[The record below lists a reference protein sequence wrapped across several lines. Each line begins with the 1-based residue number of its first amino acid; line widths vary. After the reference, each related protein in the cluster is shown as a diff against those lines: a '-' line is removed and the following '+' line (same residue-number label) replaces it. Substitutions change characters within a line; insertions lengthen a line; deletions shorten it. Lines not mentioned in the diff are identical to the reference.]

1 MLKVLSIQNQNKMA
15 EIDGGALS
23 FKSVMD
29 NDQINAAIEE
39 TLRRVQGLSDGTVA
53 GGKKMDAAFDATA
66 DNIRGALG
74 QIGAAI
80 ETHEQA
86 LQRLQSDYKELG
98 QKASAA
104 FSAGRDDEY
113 RAITQQQTAIRG
125 EITMRERLIK
135 ELRDQSNELEN
146 VAQKQEE
153 NRQKVEENANA
164 QVSMRSRIKAL
175 REEMM
180 LLVDQGID
188 EQSDAYQRLKNEL
201 GRLIDIQSDVAQQ
214 GRTLA
219 NDEQKFQGIITGLS
233 GLAGGFSAVTGAV
246 SLFAGENE
254 DLNKVMTK
262 VQSVMAITIGL
273 QQVAQTLNKD
283 SAFQLVTMNS
293 LKEWWRN
300 IVAKATVAETA
311 ETVATMANTAAKEAN
326 TLSSGEAAASE
337 TLDTAAKGANT
348 VAATTGTVANLTL
361 AGAFRAVGAAI
372 MSIPVFGW
380 IVAGITAL
388 AAGVYALTS
397 KQREA
402 KKAQEEFNKAIV
414 EGVYKPIGSIEEL
427 SEKYKEL
434 GNNLEAK
441 KTFIEQ
447 NKKAFDELGVSVND
461 VTDAENLL
469 IRNKDAFIEAQIA
482 KAKAT
487 VYMQQSME
495 KIKKQMEL
503 EQEISQMPDKVQTYI
518 PTSSGM
524 YGGTGYYVTGENS
537 SKAKKKKE
545 LEDLKGE
552 IKTGYQNAASEE
564 QKGFNILKKAGING
578 ANTYKAGTIGAIEQ
592 AISSKQDALKR
603 LSDPSQIK
611 ANIKE
616 TEKLQKQLDSLT
628 GKKEKTTKE
637 KTKDPFLE
645 KLEKQKA
652 EYTRFLKWINSGD
665 AVIAKAANKEFAGL
679 LKEGATY
686 MDYLKRQRDQIMKTP
701 ESKRTSGQQKQ
712 LTTINN
718 QIAEETQKTALD
730 LFNTQLNDSLKGA
743 DSILAKLQKI
753 ADMRKELK
761 NDGTELD
768 SSKKEK
774 LDDAEKEVVQQAGDD
789 YKKSLDDYKAY
800 QLDKLKEDERYLK
813 QKSDLEKQLAE
824 TTDPTQKKVI
834 QTQLDTLNVKQDTK
848 QEQNYDAMVEQ
859 YKNYQQRIASISAD
873 YDAKIALA
881 TKNNNADLVAE
892 LQKAKEAAL
901 GSEAMK
907 EIQNSDTYTQLFGN
921 LDNLAVS
928 KMMEL
933 RNKLESEWEKLKL
946 SPKEL
951 EALRDKIDDVNQ
963 KILSKNPFASLS
975 DAIKRYKAAA
985 GDAAKKDALKDMFKS
1000 ASSSIDM
1007 VKGTFDSVVSG
1018 LDKMGITADEQTSQ
1032 VLNDIGGM
1040 MEGASQLAQGIATGN
1055 PLAIIQGSISL
1066 ISNGYDLIF
1075 GGKDRRAERSIKK
1088 HQENIE
1094 KLSNAY
1100 KQLEW
1105 QIDKA
1110 LGSAVYQNQQAA
1122 IANMKQQ
1129 QVELLGMISDEESKK
1144 KTDSG
1149 KIKEWQ
1155 EQIAE
1160 LDRNI
1165 QDAIDEISKD
1175 ILQTDAKTFADELG
1189 DALVEAFGKGEDA
1202 ADAFSDTVNKVLK
1215 EAVLNQLKKRF
1226 LETQLQGA
1234 LDNLY
1239 TSMGGKSDGTFVF
1252 DGLTDE
1258 EIAAFKNQVSTI
1270 TTGFNQALEE
1280 YTKIFK
1286 DIAVP
1291 DTDTS
1296 LTGAVKGVSEETA
1309 SMVGGQMNAMRI
1321 NQMEATAILRQQL
1334 SVLNTIA
1341 SNTAYNRYLESIDKR
1356 LSGIKDTGNSLR
1368 SQGLS

>member
-503 EQEISQMPDKVQTYI
+503 EQEVSQMPDKKTVY
-518 PTSSGM
+518 TSYGM
-524 YGGTGYYVTGENS
+524 YGTGYSYETENTA
-537 SKAKKKKE
+537 KTKKKKE
-545 LEDLKGE
+545 LEDLKVE

-592 AISSKQDALKR
+592 AISAKQDALKR

-628 GKKEKTTKE
+628 GKKEKPTKE

-774 LDDAEKEVVQQAGDD
+774 LDDAEKEVVQQAGED

-834 QTQLDTLNVKQDTK
+834 QTQLDTLNVKHDTK

-975 DAIKRYKAAA
+975 DAIKRYNAAA

-1122 IANMKQQ
+1122 INNMKQQ
-1129 QVELLGMISDEESKK
+1129 QVELLGMINDEESKK

-1202 ADAFSDTVNKVLK
+1202 AQAFAETVNDVVKQ
-1215 EAVLNQLKKRF
+1215 AVLNQLKKNF

-1341 SNTAYNRYLESIDKR
+1341 SNTAYNKYLQSIDER
-1356 LSGIKDTGNSLR
+1356 LNKMNSGNDTLR
-1368 SQGLS
+1368 AQGSY

>member
-1 MLKVLSIQNQNKMA
+1 MA

-29 NDQINAAIEE
+29 NDQMNAAIEE

-86 LQRLQSDYKELG
+86 LQRLQSEYKELG

-246 SLFAGENE
+246 GLFAGENE

-337 TLDTAAKGANT
+337 ALDTAAKGANT

-487 VYMQQSME
+487 VYMQQSLD
-495 KIKKQMEL
+495 KVKKQMEL
-503 EQEISQMPDKVQTYI
+503 EQEVSQMPDKTSQWI
-518 PTSSGM
+518 QTSSF
-524 YGGTGYYVTGENS
+524 GTGYSIEVDNTA
-537 SKAKKKKE
+537 KAKKKQE
-545 LEDLKGE
+545 LESVKAE
-552 IKTGYQNAASEE
+552 IKTGFHNMASEE
-564 QKGFNILKKAGING
+564 QKGYNILKKAGIDG

-628 GKKEKTTKE
+628 GKKEKATKE

-686 MDYLKRQRDQIMKTP
+686 MDYLKRQREQIMKTP

-768 SSKKEK
+768 KSKKEK

-824 TTDPTQKKVI
+824 ATDPTQKKVI
-834 QTQLDTLNVKQDTK
+834 QTQLDTLNVKHDTK

-881 TKNNNADLVAE
+881 TKNNNADLVVE

-975 DAIKRYKAAA
+975 DAIKRYNAAA

-1007 VKGTFDSVVSG
+1007 VKGTFDSVVAG
-1018 LDKMGITADEQTSQ
+1018 LDKMGISADEQTSQ

-1122 IANMKQQ
+1122 INNMKQQ

-1175 ILQTDAKTFADELG
+1175 ILQTEAKTFADELG

-1202 ADAFSDTVNKVLK
+1202 AQAFAETVNDVVKQ
-1215 EAVLNQLKKRF
+1215 AVLNQLKKNF

-1309 SMVGGQMNAMRI
+1309 SLIGGQMNAMRI

-1341 SNTAYNRYLESIDKR
+1341 SNTAYNKYLQSIDER
-1356 LSGIKDTGNSLR
+1356 LNKMNSGNDTLR
-1368 SQGLS
+1368 AQGSY

>member
-1 MLKVLSIQNQNKMA
+1 LLKVLSIQNQNKMA

-434 GNNLEAK
+434 GDNLEAK
-441 KTFIEQ
+441 KIFIEQ

-487 VYMQQSME
+487 VYMQQSMD
-495 KIKKQMEL
+495 KVKKQMEL
-503 EQEISQMPDKVQTYI
+503 EQEVSQMPDKKTVY
-518 PTSSGM
+518 TSYGM
-524 YGGTGYYVTGENS
+524 YGTGYSYETENTA
-537 SKAKKKKE
+537 KTKKKQE
-545 LEDLKGE
+545 LADLKVE

-592 AISSKQDALKR
+592 AISAKQDALKK

-761 NDGTELD
+761 NDGTKLD

-824 TTDPTQKKVI
+824 ATDPTQKKVI
-834 QTQLDTLNVKQDTK
+834 QTQLDTLNVKHDTK

-975 DAIKRYKAAA
+975 DAIKRYNAAA

-1018 LDKMGITADEQTSQ
+1018 LDKMGISADEQTSQ

-1122 IANMKQQ
+1122 INNMKQQ
-1129 QVELLGMISDEESKK
+1129 QVELLGMINDEESKK

-1202 ADAFSDTVNKVLK
+1202 AQAFAETVNDVVKQ
-1215 EAVLNQLKKRF
+1215 AVLNQLKKNF

-1252 DGLTDE
+1252 DGLTDD

-1341 SNTAYNRYLESIDKR
+1341 SNTAYNKYLQSIDER
-1356 LSGIKDTGNSLR
+1356 LNKMNSGNDTLR
-1368 SQGLS
+1368 AQGSY

>member
-434 GNNLEAK
+434 GDNLEAK
-441 KTFIEQ
+441 KIFIEQ

-487 VYMQQSME
+487 VYMQQSMD
-495 KIKKQMEL
+495 KVKKQMEL
-503 EQEISQMPDKVQTYI
+503 EQEVSQMPDKKTVY
-518 PTSSGM
+518 TSYGM
-524 YGGTGYYVTGENS
+524 YGTGYSYETENTA
-537 SKAKKKKE
+537 KTKKKQE
-545 LEDLKGE
+545 LADLKVE

-592 AISSKQDALKR
+592 AISAKQDALKK

-761 NDGTELD
+761 NDGTKLD

-824 TTDPTQKKVI
+824 ATDPTQKKVI
-834 QTQLDTLNVKQDTK
+834 QTQLDTLNVKHDTK

-975 DAIKRYKAAA
+975 DAIKRYNAAA

-1018 LDKMGITADEQTSQ
+1018 LDKMGISADEQTSQ

-1122 IANMKQQ
+1122 INNMKQQ
-1129 QVELLGMISDEESKK
+1129 QVELLGMINDEESKK

-1202 ADAFSDTVNKVLK
+1202 AQAFAETVNDVVKQ
-1215 EAVLNQLKKRF
+1215 AVLNQLKKNF

-1252 DGLTDE
+1252 DGLTDD

-1341 SNTAYNRYLESIDKR
+1341 SNTAYNKYLQSIDER
-1356 LSGIKDTGNSLR
+1356 LNKMNSGNDTLR
-1368 SQGLS
+1368 AQGSY

>member
-1 MLKVLSIQNQNKMA
+1 MA

-86 LQRLQSDYKELG
+86 LQRLQSEYKELG

-188 EQSDAYQRLKNEL
+188 EQSEAYQRLKNEL

-628 GKKEKTTKE
+628 GKKEKAPKKE
-637 KTKDPFLE
+637 KDPFLE
-645 KLEKQKA
+645 LLEKQKK
-652 EYTRFLKWINSGD
+652 EYDRFMKWINSGD
-665 AVIAKAANKEFAGL
+665 QILAKAANKEFAGL
-679 LKEGATY
+679 LKQGASY
-686 MDYLKRQRDQIMKTP
+686 IEYLKNQREQILAVDVSNR
-701 ESKRTSGQQKQ
+701 SKAQNKQ
-712 LTTINN
+712 LRMLND
-718 QIAEETQKTALD
+718 QIAEETKKTVLEAFNTELSDQLSNAKTVMEMLNIIAQKRKALANDNTEVDNSKKDTLDEAEKTALQKQKEE
-730 LFNTQLNDSLKGA
+730 TDSLLEEYASYLDKKIKLEMDYNNDITLLEKRRSQATTDA
-743 DSILAKLQKI
+743 D
-753 ADMRKELK
+753 
-761 NDGTELD
+761 
-768 SSKKEK
+768 KEK
-774 LDDAEKEVVQQAGDD
+774 INQAIANRT
-789 YKKSLDDYKAY
+789 KQY
-800 QLDKLKEDERYLK
+800 QK
-813 QKSDLEKQLAE
+813 
-824 TTDPTQKKVI
+824 
-834 QTQLDTLNVKQDTK
+834 DTK
-848 QEQNYDAMVEQ
+848 GTGDADYDAMVKEYANFEQ
-859 YKNYQQRIASISAD
+859 KKQAIIDEFDEKRKSAVEHGNTQLVEELNKAQ
-873 YDAKIALA
+873 AKALSSLA
-881 TKNNNADLVAE
+881 TNE
-892 LQKAKEAAL
+892 
-901 GSEAMK
+901 MK
-907 EIQNSDTYTQLFGN
+907 ENPNFEKLFGN
-921 LDNLAVS
+921 LDELTTKKLDELLATFDGKTAFLGV
-928 KMMEL
+928 EFD
-933 RNKLESEWEKLKL
+933 
-946 SPKEL
+946 PKDL
-951 EALRDKIDDVNQ
+951 EAIKQKVQDVKNEIQ
-963 KILSKNPFASLS
+963 QRNPFKALISSFKEYSNATDDESKKKSLT
-975 DAIKRYKAAA
+975 K
-985 GDAAKKDALKDMFKS
+985 MFSS
-1000 ASSSIDM
+1000 ASASIDM
-1007 VKGTFDSVVSG
+1007 VKGTFDSVVAG
-1018 LDKMGITADEQTSQ
+1018 LDKMGISADEQTSQ

-1122 IANMKQQ
+1122 INNMKQQ
-1129 QVELLGMISDEESKK
+1129 QVELLGMINDEESKK

-1202 ADAFSDTVNKVLK
+1202 AQAFAETVNDVVKQ
-1215 EAVLNQLKKRF
+1215 AVLNQLKKNF

-1309 SMVGGQMNAMRI
+1309 SLIGGQMNAMRI

-1341 SNTAYNRYLESIDKR
+1341 SNTAYNKYLQSIDER
-1356 LSGIKDTGNSLR
+1356 LNKMNSGNDTLR
-1368 SQGLS
+1368 AQGSY

>member
-1 MLKVLSIQNQNKMA
+1 MA

-29 NDQINAAIEE
+29 NDQINTAIEE
-39 TLRRVQGLSDGTVA
+39 TLRRIQGLSDGTVA
-53 GGKKMDAAFDATA
+53 GGQKMDVAFDKTA
-66 DNIRGALG
+66 DGIRNAIGE
-74 QIGAAI
+74 IGAAC
-80 ETHEQA
+80 ELHEQS
-86 LQRLQSDYKELG
+86 LQSLEAEYQKLG
-98 QKASAA
+98 QKAGAA
-104 FSAGRDDEY
+104 FINGRDEEY
-113 RAITQQQTAIRG
+113 AQIKRQQEAIKG
-125 EITMRERLIK
+125 EIVVRQKLLK
-135 ELRDQSNELEN
+135 ELRDQSNALEIAA
-146 VAQKQEE
+146 AQQEE
-153 NRQKVEENANA
+153 HKQKTEANANA
-164 QVSMRSRIKAL
+164 QVSMRTRIKEV

-180 LLVDQGID
+180 LLVDQGVD

-219 NDEQKFQGIITGLS
+219 NDEQQFQGIIQGLS

-254 DLNKVMTK
+254 DLQKVMTK
-262 VQSVMAITIGL
+262 VQSVMAITIGI

-283 SAFQLVTMNS
+283 SAFQLVTINS

-300 IVAKATVAETA
+300 VVAQATVAETA
-311 ETVATMANTAAKEAN
+311 ETVATVANTAAQEAN
-326 TLSSGEAAASE
+326 AAA
-337 TLDTAAKGANT
+337 TAANTVGKTANT
-348 VAATTGTVANLTL
+348 VATGAQATAATAGTVANIGL
-361 AGAFRAVGAAI
+361 AGAFRLVGVAI
-372 MSIPVFGW
+372 KSIPVFGW
-380 IVAGITAL
+380 ILAGISGL
-388 AAGVYALTS
+388 IGLYS
-397 KQREA
+397 YFSSRSREA
-402 KKAQEEFNKAIV
+402 KKAQEEFSKAMID
-414 EGVYKPIGSIEEL
+414 GCYKPIGTVESL

-434 GNNLEAK
+434 GDNLEAK
-441 KTFIEQ
+441 KAFIEQ

-487 VYMQQSME
+487 VYMQQSMD

-503 EQEISQMPDKVQTYI
+503 EQEVSQMPDKVQTYI
-518 PTSSGM
+518 PTSNGM
-524 YGGTGYYVTGENS
+524 YGGTGYYITTDNS
-537 SKAKKKKE
+537 SKTKKKKE

-552 IKTGYQNAASEE
+552 IKTGYQNAAIEE
-564 QKGFNILKKAGING
+564 QKGIDTLKKAEING
-578 ANTYKAGTIGAIEQ
+578 VNTYRAGTIGAIEQ
-592 AISSKQDALKR
+592 AISAKQDALKR
-603 LSDPSQIK
+603 LSDPNQIK
-611 ANIKE
+611 ANIRE

-628 GKKEKTTKE
+628 GKKEEDHKTG
-637 KTKDPFLE
+637 KDPFLE
-645 KLEKQKA
+645 KLEKHKT
-652 EYTRFLKWINSGD
+652 EYARFMKWINSGD
-665 AVIAKAANKEFAGL
+665 QILAKAANKEFAGL
-679 LKEGATY
+679 LKQGASY
-686 MDYLKRQRDQIMKTP
+686 IEYLKNQREQILAVDVSNR
-701 ESKRTSGQQKQ
+701 SKAQNKQ
-712 LTTINN
+712 LRMLND
-718 QIAEETQKTALD
+718 QIAEETKKTVLEAFNTELSDQLSNAKTVMEMLNIIAQKRKALANDNTEVDNSKKDTLDEAEKTALQKQKEE
-730 LFNTQLNDSLKGA
+730 TDSLLEEYASYLDKKIKLEMDYNNDITLLEKRRSQATTDA
-743 DSILAKLQKI
+743 D
-753 ADMRKELK
+753 
-761 NDGTELD
+761 
-768 SSKKEK
+768 KEK
-774 LDDAEKEVVQQAGDD
+774 INQAIANRT
-789 YKKSLDDYKAY
+789 KQY
-800 QLDKLKEDERYLK
+800 QK
-813 QKSDLEKQLAE
+813 
-824 TTDPTQKKVI
+824 
-834 QTQLDTLNVKQDTK
+834 DTK
-848 QEQNYDAMVEQ
+848 GTGDADYDAMVKEYANFEQ
-859 YKNYQQRIASISAD
+859 KKQAIIDEFDEKRKSAVEHGNTQLVEELNKAQ
-873 YDAKIALA
+873 AKALSSLA
-881 TKNNNADLVAE
+881 TNE
-892 LQKAKEAAL
+892 
-901 GSEAMK
+901 MK
-907 EIQNSDTYTQLFGN
+907 ENPNFEKLFGN
-921 LDNLAVS
+921 LDELTTKKLDELLATFDGKTAFLGVDFD
-928 KMMEL
+928 
-933 RNKLESEWEKLKL
+933 
-946 SPKEL
+946 PKNL
-951 EALRDKIDDVNQ
+951 EAIKQKVQDVKNEIQ
-963 KILSKNPFASLS
+963 QRNPFKALISSFKEYSNATDDESKKKSLT
-975 DAIKRYKAAA
+975 K
-985 GDAAKKDALKDMFKS
+985 MFSS

-1075 GGKDRRAERSIKK
+1075 GGKDRRAEKSIKK

-1202 ADAFSDTVNKVLK
+1202 ADAFSETVNNVLK
-1215 EAVLNQLKKRF
+1215 EAVLNQLKKNF

-1234 LDNLY
+1234 LDGLEK
-1239 TSMGGKSDGTFVF
+1239 SMGYWNGDNFIF
-1252 DGLTDE
+1252 DGLTDA
-1258 EIAAFKNQVSTI
+1258 EIASFKEKVASI
-1270 TTGFNQALEE
+1270 TGNFNQALGI
-1280 YTKIFK
+1280 YSDLFK
-1286 DIAVP
+1286 DISTAES
-1291 DTDTS
+1291 DTS

-1309 SMVGGQMNAMRI
+1309 SLIGGQMNAMRI
-1321 NQMEATAILRQQL
+1321 NQLEATAILRQQL
-1334 SVLNTIA
+1334 AALSVIANNT
-1341 SNTAYNRYLESIDKR
+1341 SYNYHLAKLERIVS
-1356 LSGIKDTGNSLR
+1356 LLEAQSGNSLR